1 VDVAVIIPA
10 FNAGPYLD
18 QTLAS
23 VAGQTC
29 PPAAVVVADDR
40 SEDDTAERARR
51 WRGRLPIEVL
61 RLERN
66 AGPGPARDR
75 AIQVADASLL
85 AILDA
90 DDLLL
95 PDHLEVMAAA
105 HQRAPGLVSA
115 QELSWAPGRGPDL
128 ARRRVRP
135 APVPT
140 DPQAQLAALLQR
152 NYVNFPLFSRELYQA
167 SGGFRERFRVGE
179 DWDLWIRMLRAG
191 ARITETSHP
200 TALHRVRPRSL
211 SVDPRRTVELG
222 IDVLTTAVAESRSAG
237 ERAAAERGL
246 QALLAR
252 KRYYDASA
260 LAAAGH
266 AWRAR
271 ATAVR
276 GRRSGGW
283 RVTAG
288 LTALTLA
295 PRISIRLEQATRNYR
310 VFRPQ

>member
-1 VDVAVIIPA
+1 MDVAVIIPA

-23 VAGQTC
+23 VAGQTS
-29 PPAAVVVADDR
+29 PPAAVVVADDG
-40 SEDDTAERARR
+40 SDDDTAERARR

-61 RLERN
+61 RLEGN

-75 AIQVADASLL
+75 AIQVTDASLL

-95 PDHLEVMAAA
+95 PDHLEVMVAA

-115 QELSWAPGRGPDL
+115 QELSWAPGHGLDL

-135 APVPT
+135 TPVPT
-140 DPQAQLAALLQR
+140 DPQAQLVALLQR

-167 SGGFRERFRVGE
+167 AGGFRERFRVGE

-191 ARITETSHP
+191 ARITDTSHP

-211 SVDPRRTVELG
+211 SGDPRQTVELG
-222 IDVLTTAVAESRSAG
+222 IDVLTTAVAEARSAG

-246 QALLAR
+246 RALLAR

-271 ATAVR
+271 ATAVG
-276 GRRSGGW
+276 GRHGGGW

-288 LTALTLA
+288 LTALALA
-295 PRISIRLEQATRNYR
+295 PRISIRLERATRDYR

>member
-1 VDVAVIIPA
+1 LDIAVIIPA
-10 FNAGPYLD
+10 FNAGRYLD

-23 VAGQTC
+23 VAGQTR

-40 SEDDTAERARR
+40 SDDDTVVRARR
-51 WRGRLPIEVL
+51 WRSRLPIEVL
-61 RLERN
+61 RIERN

-75 AIQVADASLL
+75 AIQATDTPLL

-95 PDHLEVMAAA
+95 PDHLETMAAA
-105 HQRAPGLVSA
+105 YQRAPGLVSA
-115 QELSWAPGRGPDL
+115 QELPWAPGHGPDL
-128 ARRRVRP
+128 ARRRMRP
-135 APVPT
+135 TPVPA
-140 DPQAQLAALLQR
+140 DPRAQLVALLQR

-167 SGGFRERFRVGE
+167 AGGFRERFRVGE

-211 SVDPRRTVELG
+211 SVDPHRTVEFG
-222 IDVLTTAVAESRSAG
+222 IDVLTTAVAEARSAE
-237 ERAAAERGL
+237 EREAAERGL

-252 KRYYDASA
+252 KRYFDASA

-276 GRRSGGW
+276 GRRGGGW

-288 LTALTLA
+288 LTALALA
-295 PRISIRLEQATRNYR
+295 PRTSVRLERATRNYR